1 MVFID
6 ERRDS
11 PVVMFNEIMGNADME
26 ELDESYKAVP
36 VDPKETV
43 ATILYSSG
51 TTGLPKGVMVTHH
64 NFTTFT
70 EVTFTQ
76 YKDLMINQDPSDAM
90 LVVMPLFQG
99 LGFVLLYMNLVRG
112 KSVILLDKFKP
123 KTFLEALVKYR
134 VTRLIVPPPLVLFL
148 VKHPMVKEYDL
159 SSIKEFRCGSA
170 PLSADIQREL
180 KEKFNAEH
188 VSQAFGMTETILSV
202 LATPPGDVVKI
213 GSSGKVVPGMMAKVV
228 DEQGRSLGKHQM
240 GELCIKGPMVMKGY
254 VDNPEA
260 TRNTIDKD
268 GWLHSGDIIY
278 YDDDGYFYIVD
289 RLKELIKYNGFQVA
303 PAELEALLVNHPSID
318 DVAVV
323 GGLSHKA
330 SGEVPLAF
338 IVRKPGT
345 SVTENEIERFVADHV
360 SPSKRLRGGV
370 IFVERIPRNSG
381 GKILRKILK
390 ENAEGLRSKL

>member
-1 MVFID
+1 
-6 ERRDS
+6 
-11 PVVMFNEIMGNADME
+11 
-26 ELDESYKAVP
+26 
-36 VDPKETV
+36 
-43 ATILYSSG
+43 
-51 TTGLPKGVMVTHH
+51 MVTHH

-323 GGLSHKA
+323 GLPDEA
-330 SGEVPLAF
+330 LGELPLAF
-338 IVRKPGT
+338 AVKKP
-345 SVTENEIERFVADHV
+345 SSNLTEQDVEKFVEDHV
-360 SPSKRLRGGV
+360 SPGKRLKGGV
-370 IFVERIPRNSG
+370 IFVAEIPRNPS
-381 GKILRKILK
+381 GKILRRVLK
-390 ENAEGLRSKL
+390 EKAIEIKAKA